1 MFKIEST
8 RVAATIESPEW
19 VIIPKEWGW
28 NISKYEEFFI
38 SLRDNENQ
46 IPATRK
52 LCEAARMLLK
62 WAGTCRAELES
73 FATRKP
79 NGPFEFNYESL
90 MVERAP
96 DLWVFNF
103 EFNSTKDA
111 AEFLQYVEEYVS
123 DSINYY

>member
-8 RVAATIESPEW
+8 RVTATIESPEW
-19 VIIPKEWGW
+19 IIIPKEWGW

-52 LCEAARMLLK
+52 PCEAARMLLK
-62 WAGTCRAELES
+62 WAGTCYAKLES
-73 FATRKP
+73 FANSEP
-79 NGPFEFNYESL
+79 G
-90 MVERAP
+90 
-96 DLWVFNF
+96 LWVFNF